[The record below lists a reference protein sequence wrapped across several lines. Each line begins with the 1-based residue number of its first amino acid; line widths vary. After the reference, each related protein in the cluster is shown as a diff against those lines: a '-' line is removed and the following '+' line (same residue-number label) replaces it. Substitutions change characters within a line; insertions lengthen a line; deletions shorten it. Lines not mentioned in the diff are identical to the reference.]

1 MQLNKLK
8 YIIESSKRIV
18 LKVGSSLLIDEKT
31 GEINLVWLD
40 SFAKDLLFFLKQK
53 KNILV
58 VSSGSIALG
67 RKQLN
72 LKENLSL
79 DEKQAAAAVGQIN
92 LSHAWK
98 EILKSLNIN
107 SAQILLAPDDTETRR
122 KHLNARA
129 TLDKLLQLDVVPVI
143 NENDT
148 VSTQEIKYGDND
160 RLAARVSQMC
170 SADLLILFSDIDG
183 LYSAD
188 PTKNKNKK
196 FIDIVDNI
204 TDEIENMAGPSN
216 TSFSSGGMI
225 TKIEAARIATNA
237 GCHVIISNGKLNNPL
252 AKLYSEKGK
261 GTLFTANRK
270 PKNSRKLWISGAL
283 QVKGKIYIDQGA
295 ENAITRGNSILP
307 AGIVKTEGK
316 YNKGDLIS
324 ILNIEGKILG
334 KGLSHYS
341 NIEVNLVK
349 GLQSDKIE
357 TILGYRG
364 KDEIIHK
371 DDFVLE
377 NEMI

>member
-31 GEINLVWLD
+31 GEINLIWLD

-129 TLDKLLQLDVVPVI
+129 TLDKLLHLDHSFL
-143 NENDT
+143 E
-148 VSTQEIKYGDND
+148 
-160 RLAARVSQMC
+160 LA
-170 SADLLILFSDIDG
+170 L
-183 LYSAD
+183 
-188 PTKNKNKK
+188 
-196 FIDIVDNI
+196 
-204 TDEIENMAGPSN
+204 
-216 TSFSSGGMI
+216 
-225 TKIEAARIATNA
+225 
-237 GCHVIISNGKLNNPL
+237 
-252 AKLYSEKGK
+252 
-261 GTLFTANRK
+261 
-270 PKNSRKLWISGAL
+270 
-283 QVKGKIYIDQGA
+283 DQ
-295 ENAITRGNSILP
+295 
-307 AGIVKTEGK
+307 KT
-316 YNKGDLIS
+316 Y
-324 ILNIEGKILG
+324 
-334 KGLSHYS
+334 
-341 NIEVNLVK
+341 
-349 GLQSDKIE
+349 
-357 TILGYRG
+357 
-364 KDEIIHK
+364 
-371 DDFVLE
+371 
-377 NEMI
+377 